1 VVDVASGRTGDDA
14 VVVKLSTGD
23 ELSVDHVIFASGYK
37 ADLTRVPYVQPLLGR
52 IQMADGFP
60 VLNERFGSTLNGLYL
75 TGFAATRD
83 FGPFF
88 GFVRGSPAAATLIV
102 QDLLSRT

>member
-1 VVDVASGRTGDDA
+1 
-14 VVVKLSTGD
+14 
-23 ELSVDHVIFASGYK
+23 
-37 ADLTRVPYVQPLLGR
+37 
-52 IQMADGFP
+52 MADGFP

-83 FGPFF
+83 FGPYF